1 MHHKL
6 NMERLLAGMTD
17 GAYLVDREGY
27 LVFANPAW
35 LRQVEM
41 KEKLVLGRHIKD
53 VLWDYSFSHKL
64 EDAASAPYESERIA
78 CLEVIESG
86 KTVVHSSADLRHRTT
101 AYPLFGE
108 QDGELVAV
116 CTLVWT
122 QSTELSGKA
131 AVGSGGGVAAD
142 DGMIGYSAAMER
154 LRGIICEV
162 APTDTTVM
170 IMGETGV
177 GKEVAASE
185 IQKLSARKNAPFIRI
200 NCAAIPEALLE
211 SELFG
216 HESGA
221 FTGASRGGK
230 TGLLELANQGTVLL
244 DEIGELPLSMQPKLL
259 RAIQEQAIFRVGG
272 SKSIPIDIR
281 ILAATNRDLSQM
293 VAQKLFREDLYYR
306 LNVIP
311 LQLPPLR
318 ERGEDIIL
326 LAEQFL
332 REFNLKYERRK
343 IFVKSALNVMREYRW
358 PGNIRELRNLI
369 ERLVILGSSNQIT
382 TEDVQRILTPQF
394 HPELSQVGQMSL
406 RDATEQF
413 QRAVIEDALSRYGST
428 YKAADA
434 LGTSQS
440 TLARKVRQFGIQ
452 VK

>member
-1 MHHKL
+1 MHHGI
-6 NMERLLAGMTD
+6 NAERLLASITD

-27 LVFANPAW
+27 LISANAAW
-35 LRQVEM
+35 LRKMEM

-53 VLWDYSFSHKL
+53 VLWDYSFSHEL
-64 EDAASAPYESERIA
+64 EETSSMPYEGGDIA
-78 CLEVIESG
+78 CLEALESG
-86 KTVVHSSADLRHRTT
+86 KTVIHASSDLRRRTA
-101 AYPLFGE
+101 AYPVLDRQGE
-108 QDGELVAV
+108 MIAV
-116 CTLVWT
+116 CTLEWRQTSEPTVD
-122 QSTELSGKA
+122 ELVRTTDSELHNG
-131 AVGSGGGVAAD
+131 
-142 DGMIGYSAAMER
+142 GMIGSSVAMER
-154 LRGIICEV
+154 LRGVIREV

-185 IQKLSARKNAPFIRI
+185 IQKLSMRKNAPFIRI
-200 NCAAIPEALLE
+200 NCAAIPETLLE

-221 FTGASRGGK
+221 FTGAVKGGK
-230 TGLLELANQGTVLL
+230 TGLLELANQGTVLF

-272 SKSIPIDIR
+272 SRPIPTDIR

-311 LQLPPLR
+311 LPLPPLR

-326 LAEQFL
+326 LAERFL
-332 REFNLKYERRK
+332 REFNTKYRRQK
-343 IFVKSALNVMREYRW
+343 SFAKSALNLMREYRW
-358 PGNIRELRNLI
+358 PGNIRELRNLV
-369 ERLVILGSSNQIT
+369 ERLVILSSGGQIGA
-382 TEDVQRILTPQF
+382 EDVQRILAPQL
-394 HPELSQVGQMSL
+394 HPDVAEVGQLSL

-428 YKAADA
+428 YKAATA
-434 LGTSQS
+434 LDTSQS
-440 TLARKVRQFGIQ
+440 TLARKARQFGIQ
-452 VK
+452 MK

>member
-27 LVFANPAW
+27 LIFANAAW

-53 VLWDYSFSHKL
+53 VLWDYSFSNKL
-64 EDAASAPYESERIA
+64 DDAAAAPYESERIA
-78 CLEVIESG
+78 CLEAIESG

-108 QDGELVAV
+108 QDELVAV

-122 QSTELSGKA
+122 QSAQPPVKRA
-131 AVGSGGGVAAD
+131 AGSDGGVPD
-142 DGMIGYSAAMER
+142 SDGMIGYSAAMKR

-221 FTGASRGGK
+221 FTGASRSGK

-281 ILAATNRDLSQM
+281 ILAATNRDLGEM

-318 ERGEDIIL
+318 ERGEDILL

-332 REFNLKYERRK
+332 REFNLKYERQK
-343 IFVKSALNVMREYRW
+343 SFLKSALNVMREYRW

-369 ERLVILGSSNQIT
+369 ERLVILGSANQIAA
-382 TEDVQRILTPQF
+382 EDVQRILTPQF
-394 HPELSQVGQMSL
+394 HPEISQVGQLSL